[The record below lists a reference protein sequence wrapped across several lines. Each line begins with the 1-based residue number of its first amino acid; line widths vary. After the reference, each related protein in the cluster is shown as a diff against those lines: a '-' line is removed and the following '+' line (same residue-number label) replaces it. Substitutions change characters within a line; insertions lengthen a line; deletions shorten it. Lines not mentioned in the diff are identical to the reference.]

1 MNSFIQLND
10 KDNVVIAL
18 RNLKAGEVLKV
29 NNMAIILQADI
40 NFGHK
45 AAIKLIPQ
53 HAKVIKYGLPIGS
66 ATTDIMPGQH
76 VHTHNLSSD
85 YNPH

>member
-10 KDNVVIAL
+10 NDNVVIAL
-18 RNLKAGEVLKV
+18 RNLIAGEVLQIGDTAVVLK
-29 NNMAIILQADI
+29 ADI
-40 NFGHK
+40 SFGHK
-45 AAIKLIPQ
+45 AAIKPIAQ

-66 ATTDIMPGQH
+66 ATINITPGQH